1 MIYPVDRGRDRLFS
15 TGHIIL
21 TFSRMARKTRR
32 ARKSRKTRRQR
43 GGLGTRLGFRNN
55 TTPQMIHAKCAE
67 CMRTKST
74 KGFCNLSTCGNYCAI
89 ERAGNKE
96 EWNICRESDTCLT
109 HMDPKPYLQGKSR
122 ILIEDS
128 IAFVEPEGEICYGGT
143 IDTCTTVTV
152 VFDDKSKI
160 GIHIN
165 PQPLLERNVFS
176 GVNPFAPDIP
186 NKYDTPNPIITYE
199 NLWDKIRELRR
210 QNNKLENTVYA
221 VYIISSPDLILRGT
235 PEIVKGHIRS
245 ATNSILNAE
254 FFFLNDATLRQ
265 LVQDNIE
272 EFTEKSTFIYHPK
285 ISLHATK
292 NPEHHLV
299 IRANGSLDGKY
310 NHSL

>member
-1 MIYPVDRGRDRLFS
+1 
-15 TGHIIL
+15 
-21 TFSRMARKTRR
+21 MARKTRK
-32 ARKSRKTRRQR
+32 ARKSRKTRKQR
-43 GGLGTRLGFRNN
+43 GGEGQRLGFKNN
-55 TTPQMIHAKCAE
+55 TTPKMIHAKCAE

-89 ERAGNKE
+89 ERAGNRAD
-96 EWNICRESDTCLT
+96 WNICRESDTCLK

-143 IDTCTTVTV
+143 ITTCTTVTV

-165 PQPLLERNVFS
+165 PQPLLERNIFP
-176 GVNPFAPDIP
+176 GVNPFTPDIP
-186 NKYDTPNPIITYE
+186 NKYHTPNPIITYE

-221 VYIISSPDLILRGT
+221 VYIISSPNLILRGI

-245 ATNSILNAE
+245 ATNSFFNVKSSLLNKT
-254 FFFLNDATLRQ
+254 TLRD
-265 LVQDNIE
+265 LVQTNVE
-272 EFTEKSTFIYHPK
+272 KFTENTVFEYDPD
-285 ISLHATK
+285 ISLQESK
-292 NPEHHLV
+292 DPEHHLV
-299 IRANGSLDGKY
+299 IKANGTLDGKY
-310 NHSL
+310 DHSL